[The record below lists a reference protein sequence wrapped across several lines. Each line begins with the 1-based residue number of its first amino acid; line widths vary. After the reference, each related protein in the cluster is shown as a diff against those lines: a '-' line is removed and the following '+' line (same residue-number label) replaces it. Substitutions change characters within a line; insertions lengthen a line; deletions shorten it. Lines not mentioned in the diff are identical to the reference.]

1 MSNQSTTPLTDSSLG
16 HLELRVVPMPADVNG
31 AGDIFGGW
39 VMAQVDVA
47 GGFAAQ
53 RRARGRVATIA
64 VDSFIFKQP
73 ISVGDQVSFY
83 TRILRVGRTS
93 ITVDVQVY
101 AERNPENPVTV
112 KVTEAKVIFV
122 ALNSDGSKRA
132 VPAEEVPALT
142 RP

>member
-1 MSNQSTTPLTDSSLG
+1 MSPQVKHLDEEPQG

-53 RRARGRVATIA
+53 RRARGRVATVA

-101 AERNPENPVTV
+101 AERNPENPVMV
-112 KVTEAKVIFV
+112 KVTEAKVIYV
-122 ALNSDGSKRA
+122 ALNSAGGKRA